1 MARNM
6 EIKARVLDRNT
17 LIEKALAL
25 NPHEQFELYQKDTFF
40 NTPQGR
46 LKLRQFK
53 DGSAELIFYH
63 RPDQAGPKLSTYSRC
78 PVTNADELAKTLE
91 QAYGI
96 RGAVEKIRNVYL
108 VGQTRI
114 HVDQVTNLGNFMEL
128 EVVLEDHE
136 TLEHG
141 EKIAKELLQALDI
154 DQSQLIEGAYMDL
167 LQAL

>member
-6 EIKARVLDRNT
+6 EIKARVLDRDA

-78 PVTNADELAKTLE
+78 PVTHAEELAQTLE
-91 QAYGI
+91 QAYGV
-96 RGAVEKIRNVYL
+96 RGVVEKIRHVYL

-114 HVDQVTNLGNFMEL
+114 HVDKVTNLGDFMEL

-136 TLEHG
+136 TLEYG
-141 EKIAKELLQALDI
+141 ETVAKDLLKALEI

-167 LQAL
+167 LLAT